1 MQKESRRRENRN
13 RISAL
18 GMVLLSALAGAFR
31 VCRANPVNVPRPGEI
46 QLTVVLNVMM
56 PITAAVLGGGLFL
69 LICRLF
75 HLRRKPTY
83 RMKEQFAIIGLII
96 SGFLLAFFLIGFVL
110 FYIGLKKGLKIYFRE
125 YGSKNGELIGIR
137 RVGNMLAAVALLV
150 AVNLWFDLHTD
161 FVNEHLNGPLLEGWS
176 ILMDSGESLI
186 PIFNGNHAA
195 GPVIMTYIVLAFAG
209 IWLFCFL
216 SMLVIRLV
224 REKSL
229 KSAVTDGIG
238 VFCYILLG
246 HCTLWLWI
254 GIAFYGQAIWY
265 GVRTLFKYWFSDGA
279 GGAGKESVDEDTG
292 ADNALLSGAER
303 AVSDAAPGEEGT

>member
-1 MQKESRRRENRN
+1 MQKESKRQENRN
-13 RISAL
+13 RISVL
-18 GMVLLSALAGAFR
+18 GMAFLSALAGAFG
-31 VCRANPVNVPRPGEI
+31 VCRANPVHVPSTAEI
-46 QLTVVLNVMM
+46 QLTVVLNVMI
-56 PITAAVLGGGLFL
+56 PVTTVVLGGGLFL
-69 LICRLF
+69 LVCRLF

-83 RMKEQFAIIGLII
+83 RMKEQFAIIGLVLA
-96 SGFLLAFFLIGFVL
+96 GFLLAFFLIGFVL

-125 YGSKNGELIGIR
+125 YGPKNGELIGIR
-137 RVGNMLAAVALLV
+137 RVGNMLAAIALLV

-161 FVNEHLNGPLLEGWS
+161 FVNENLYLLLEGWS
-176 ILMDSGESLI
+176 ILMDSGESLV
-186 PIFNGNHAA
+186 PISFGNHAA

-224 REKSL
+224 REKRL

-254 GIAFYGQAIWY
+254 GIVFYGQAIWY

-279 GGAGKESVDEDTG
+279 NDAGKESVNEDTG
-292 ADNALLSGAER
+292 TDNALLSGAER